1 MGITT
6 AMQTGIA
13 AADVMLE
20 RGIDAVALESYAR
33 RTVALTEDH
42 RHGRLLRWLLHTGM
56 DFRMIDGLIELAKTN
71 PDLYAIL
78 YAVIS
83 GRGSYRRITHE
94 LLRAALLWQVGTLAL
109 RRVLRPVG

>member
-1 MGITT
+1 
-6 AMQTGIA
+6 
-13 AADVMLE
+13 MLE
-20 RGIDAVALESYAR
+20 RGIDAVALEAYAR
-33 RTVALTEDH
+33 RTSELTEDH
-42 RHGRLLRWLLHTGM
+42 AHGRLLRRLLRTGM

-71 PDLYAIL
+71 RDLYAIL

-83 GRGSYRRITHE
+83 GRGSYRRITHD